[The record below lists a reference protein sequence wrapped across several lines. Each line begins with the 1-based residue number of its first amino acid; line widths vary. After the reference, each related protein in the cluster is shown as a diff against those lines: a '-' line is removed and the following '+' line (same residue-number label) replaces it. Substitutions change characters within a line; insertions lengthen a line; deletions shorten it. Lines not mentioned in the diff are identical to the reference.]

1 MILNKAISLIY
12 SPGHGGEFLA
22 WLVGQNPAFAP
33 VQSRI
38 NNNNKWDLQN
48 VPKFFHTAPV
58 PLDQTGINFS
68 TDLINIQRDHS
79 DYVNDMHN
87 YFKYRIEPWNK
98 HMTIFCRI
106 NSSKGTEWQH
116 RLHNKKLDGGSAKQ
130 EILPPGGLDTN
141 VITIDPYELLELN
154 NINAWTQ
161 LQCDI
166 SDYFEQPIYFHN
178 KTNTK
183 FIEFWSKS
191 N

>member
-12 SPGHGGEFLA
+12 SPGQGGEFLA

-68 TDLINIQRDHS
+68 TDLINIQRDHM
-79 DYVNDMHN
+79 NDMHN

-106 NSSKGTEWQH
+106 NSSNGIEWQH
-116 RLHNKKLDGGSAKQ
+116 RLYNKKLDGEGAKQ
-130 EILPPGGLDTN
+130 EILPPGLLDTN

-154 NINAWTQ
+154 NIDAWTQ
-161 LQCDI
+161 LQCEL

-178 KTNTK
+178 ETNTK